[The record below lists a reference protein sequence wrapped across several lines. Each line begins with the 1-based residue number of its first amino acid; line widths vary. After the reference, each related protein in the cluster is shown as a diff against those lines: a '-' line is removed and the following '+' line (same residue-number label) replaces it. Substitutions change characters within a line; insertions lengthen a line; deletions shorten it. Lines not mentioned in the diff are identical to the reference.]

1 MVMTTLA
8 QSVNNMQAAAG
19 AILRLIARWPS
30 PAEIYYRLDS
40 LLDWSLIFEMESW
53 LEIEV
58 LILEVLARRFNYAST
73 VHQRAKGLQAGKK
86 LGSSS
91 FLHVPRATLKRVC

>member
-1 MVMTTLA
+1 
-8 QSVNNMQAAAG
+8 
-19 AILRLIARWPS
+19 
-30 PAEIYYRLDS
+30 
-40 LLDWSLIFEMESW
+40 MEG
-53 LEIEV
+53 
-58 LILEVLARRFNYAST
+58 LILEVLACRFNYAST